1 MSSHKFCNADIKY
14 GGLLGFTL
22 IIRFTLTA
30 FYKNKYQQIIFF
42 YVFNFENKN
51 FYFILIYFILPDL

>member
-22 IIRFTLTA
+22 MIRFTLTA
-30 FYKNKYQQIIFF
+30 FYKNQY
-42 YVFNFENKN
+42 
-51 FYFILIYFILPDL
+51 